1 MVINDINEHIKEDTQ
16 TSGSSVPAAKRGQRL
31 TRRRRHKL
39 FNGVQAKSCTPATW
53 RTGER
58 EGNPS
63 QSNKRVR
70 RRRSA

>member
-1 MVINDINEHIKEDTQ
+1 MGHIEEGAQ

-31 TRRRRHKL
+31 TRRRHHKL
-39 FNGVQAKSCTPATW
+39 FDGVQAKSCTPATW

-63 QSNKRVR
+63 HSEEK
-70 RRRSA
+70 SAPEALRLR